1 MLMRIVVIIGISCLA
16 TPLWAQQPSDAIV
29 LTVNQDG
36 TVTSALRTL
45 TDPATVNAVSTY
57 GNSRANI
64 INAKANRRDATANVL
79 NATVGEGL
87 RTVGSIGEGAAAA
100 PFNAVGSIGQGAPA
114 AMATA
119 VGNIGYGTF
128 QGSLASSLNLV
139 NSLVVQGSE
148 GIGVL
153 YNDLKSALNTL
164 SSSISVCQSCQ

>member
-1 MLMRIVVIIGISCLA
+1 MRIMLMLGLSCLA
-16 TPLWAQQPSDAIV
+16 TSLWAQQPGDAIV

-36 TVTSALRTL
+36 VVTSALRTL
-45 TDPATVNAVSTY
+45 TEPATVNAVSTY
-57 GNSRANI
+57 GNTRADI
-64 INAKANRRDATANVL
+64 INAKANRRNATANVL
-79 NATVGEGL
+79 NVTAGEGL
-87 RTVGSIGEGAAAA
+87 RTIGSIGQGAIAA

-128 QGSLASSLNLV
+128 EGSLASGLNLL

-164 SSSISVCQSCQ
+164 NVSISACQSCQ

>member
-29 LTVNQDG
+29 LTVNRDG
-36 TVTSALRTL
+36 TVTSALKTL

-64 INAKANRRDATANVL
+64 INAKANRRDATASVL

-87 RTVGSIGEGAAAA
+87 RTVGSIGE
-100 PFNAVGSIGQGAPA
+100 GAPA

-128 QGSLASSLNLV
+128 QGSLSSGLNLL
-139 NSLVVQGSE
+139 NSLVVKGGD

-153 YNDLKSALNTL
+153 YNDLKSALT
-164 SSSISVCQSCQ
+164 CQ